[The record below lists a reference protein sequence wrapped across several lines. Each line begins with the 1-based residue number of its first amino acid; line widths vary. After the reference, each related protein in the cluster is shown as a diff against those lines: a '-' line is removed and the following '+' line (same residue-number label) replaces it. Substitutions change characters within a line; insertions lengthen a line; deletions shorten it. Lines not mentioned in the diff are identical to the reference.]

1 MNYELIKFKND
12 GVELEVNVSP
22 EEETVWLTKDQIA
35 VLFDRDRTVIS
46 KHINKI
52 YKDGELDINRTRA
65 KNAQVQKEG
74 SRSVTRTIE
83 LFNLDVVLSV
93 GYRTSGK
100 KAVAFRKWAN
110 SVLKEYL
117 LKGYALNEGRT
128 LVTKENYLGL
138 VCRVDSLEGRMT
150 KIEQKEKHL
159 FVEDQLVLDGEM
171 FDALIVITRI
181 IETAKESI
189 IVIDPYVDIRT
200 LNALK
205 NKNKDVSLEIVTS
218 QRANLS
224 EVDIEIFTIKYGG
237 FNIHA
242 DNRFHD
248 RYLIIDNELFY
259 HIGGSVNYF
268 GKRVSQITLI
278 EDADIVEALRKRI
291 QH

>member
-1 MNYELIKFKND
+1 
-12 GVELEVNVSP
+12 
-22 EEETVWLTKDQIA
+22 
-35 VLFDRDRTVIS
+35 
-46 KHINKI
+46 
-52 YKDGELDINRTRA
+52 
-65 KNAQVQKEG
+65 
-74 SRSVTRTIE
+74 
-83 LFNLDVVLSV
+83 
-93 GYRTSGK
+93 
-100 KAVAFRKWAN
+100 
-110 SVLKEYL
+110 
-117 LKGYALNEGRT
+117 
-128 LVTKENYLGL
+128 
-138 VCRVDSLEGRMT
+138 
-150 KIEQKEKHL
+150 
-159 FVEDQLVLDGEM
+159 M

-205 NKNKDVSLEIVTS
+205 NKNKDVSLEIITS

-237 FNIHA
+237 FNIRV

-259 HIGGSVNYF
+259 HIGGSVNCF